1 MDTKKTIKR
10 NSFIMASGTLASR
23 LTGQSRTILLAAALG
38 VTGVAANAYQVGGQ
52 IPHVIFNLIEGGLL
66 NAVLVPQIVRAFKKK
81 SPSETVNKI
90 LTLALLSCLAV
101 TVLVMICSPLL
112 IDLYID
118 PGWSE
123 AQKALANAF
132 TLWCVPQIL
141 FYGAYS
147 VVGQILASQDNFT
160 AYAWSS
166 VAANIVSCIGYGLF
180 FAFFGNAEKQG
191 VGFWNQGKIA
201 LTAGMWSF
209 GVLVQALLL
218 FIPLRKIGIKPRIK
232 FGIRGIGL
240 RSMGKVAAWTLASI
254 VIDQGVGVV
263 NTRIETTAPLAAGNR
278 LMTAGASAYAQAF
291 QIWILPYSLITVSIA
306 TAVFPAISR
315 AVQERKSGEMR
326 EHLAN
331 CLRQT
336 GVIMLFFVGCFIA
349 MPVPIVRALLP
360 TVNTFDANLLAA
372 PLLALAFNLIP
383 TSVTLLLNRVFY
395 AYEDGRWPFLLTTF
409 QNAVQMAVLF
419 SGLHF
424 ISPAYWDMWIA
435 ASITISN
442 VVLMPLS
449 YWAISK
455 RMGSRIKNQKIFST
469 YLRSFAAA
477 CVCTLAGTLLALG
490 LSRGLRFSTSLHGH
504 ISWWQAAL
512 TCLITACVMFIIY
525 WLLCR
530 AMNVKELGAM
540 FGFLKRGGKKEDP
553 QQDKPRIP
561 RKVSSQIWY
570 SQTLEASLAPRV
582 VRSSRSRPVET
593 FVSLENEGQV
603 MIPSIGDT
611 IDKRYTL
618 ITQYR
623 SELGLS
629 AWLANDHTLMKD
641 DQLFIISA
649 SSEVKEINRIASSL
663 ILSKDSHCTKV
674 LHIQN
679 TEGVLVIVTDKDPGT
694 DLHSFIKDCGS
705 VKPEVAY
712 FVIHKVIDAAMSL
725 KRQGIYHHA
734 LSSKVVRLNGRD
746 VTLAN
751 TSISPMLEPP
761 LPALSQKEGA
771 EEKCIRD
778 IVALIF
784 EIISGRI
791 FDPKEDKREY
801 VGILDSLEGKAPSDM
816 IEVCRR
822 GLELTKSEEGPYK
835 RPLPILTFLEL
846 DMLLKDPDDGRAL
859 EEALKG
865 GSFPNAPSVS
875 LVEFA
880 PINSTSVSD
889 IPSKIASNTFVKPVA
904 GTEKK
909 KEQINSPWTRRQ
921 LLSES
926 KESIEK
932 IDPSRTQF
940 FNNRSSSQTR
950 VVANRSVKLVKEP
963 QQVRR
968 PAPSLAKAPEQ
979 KKGGVTKKAII
990 TCAVVLVAFFCAWAI
1005 YSLHLGDLH
1014 LGTKETDITW
1024 NLNDNDA
1031 PIPGGLAEEKADSNV
1046 TGAFSNSSASS
1057 SSSLPTE
1064 KAASAVPAPAA
1075 TLQSYTLQSL
1085 RTFSVPGKTG
1095 LGIYIELES
1104 PQKVHEVEIST
1115 PQSGGKAEIFTDSTI
1130 SNPQNGTA
1138 AASFSFV
1145 SGSNKIALSQV
1156 RITQDLVVW
1165 ISQIPTGGFEYDSV
1179 QVF

>member
-1 MDTKKTIKR
+1 
-10 NSFIMASGTLASR
+10 MASGTLASR
-23 LTGQSRTILLAAALG
+23 LTGQGRTILLAAALG

-81 SPSETVNKI
+81 SPSEAINKI
-90 LTLALLSCLAV
+90 LTLALFSCLAV
-101 TVLVMICSPLL
+101 TAIVMICSPLL

-201 LTAGMWSF
+201 LTAGMWSL
-209 GVLVQALLL
+209 GVLIQALLL
-218 FIPLRKIGIKPRIK
+218 FIPLRKIGIKPRME
-232 FGIRGIGL
+232 FGLKGIGL

-254 VIDQGVGVV
+254 LIDQGVGVV

-278 LMTAGASAYAQAF
+278 LTTAGASAYAQAF

-315 AVQERKSGEMR
+315 AVQEKKGPEMK
-326 EHLAN
+326 EHLAA

-349 MPVPIVRALLP
+349 MPVPVVRALLP

-383 TSVTLLLNRVFY
+383 ASVTLLLNRVFY
-395 AYEDGRWPFLLTTF
+395 AYEDGKWPFLLTTF

-424 ISPAYWDMWIA
+424 INPAYWDMWIA

-442 VVLMPLS
+442 VILMPLS
-449 YWAISK
+449 YWAITK
-455 RMGSRIKNQKIFST
+455 RVGSRIKGQKIFST

-477 CVCTLAGTLLALG
+477 CVCTLAGMLLVLG
-490 LSRGLRFSTSLHGH
+490 LERGLKFSTGLHGH
-504 ISWWQAAL
+504 LSWWQAIV
-512 TCLITACVMFIIY
+512 TCLITACVMFLLY

-530 AMNVKELGAM
+530 AMNVKELNGA
-540 FGFLKRGGKKEDP
+540 FGFLGRGKREGKEGGGETRA
-553 QQDKPRIP
+553 PR
-561 RKVSSQIWY
+561 RVSSQIWY

-593 FVSLENEGQV
+593 FVSLENEGQI

-649 SSEVKEINRIASSL
+649 SSKVKEINRIASSL

-679 TEGVLVIVTDKDPGT
+679 TEGVLVIVADKDPGT
-694 DLHSFIKDCGS
+694 DLGSFIKESGALE
-705 VKPEVAY
+705 PEVAY
-712 FVIHKVIDAAMSL
+712 FIAHKVIDAAMSL

-734 LSSKVVRLNGRD
+734 LSSEVVRLSGRE
-746 VTLAN
+746 VTLAD
-751 TSISPMLEPP
+751 TSISPMLQVP
-761 LPALSQKEGA
+761 LPRFNKKEG
-771 EEKCIRD
+771 EEEECIRE

-784 EIISGRI
+784 EMISGKA
-791 FDPKEDKREY
+791 FDSSKGKEEY
-801 VGILDSLEGKAPSDM
+801 SGILDSLEGKAPSDM

-822 GLELTKSEEGPYK
+822 GLGLEAAGGRAPSKPYS
-835 RPLPILTFLEL
+835 PILTFPEL
-846 DMLLKDPDDGRAL
+846 DMLLKEPDDGKAL

-865 GSFPNAPSVS
+865 ANCPNTPSIS
-875 LVEFA
+875 LVKFA
-880 PINSTSVSD
+880 PLDPSSIVE
-889 IPSKIASNTFVKPVA
+889 IPSKIASSTFVKPIA
-904 GTEKK
+904 EPEKK
-909 KEQINSPWTRRQ
+909 KEQVNSPWTRRQ
-921 LLSES
+921 LLSEP
-926 KESIEK
+926 KESIER
-932 IDPSRTQF
+932 IDPSKSVF
-940 FNNRSSSQTR
+940 FNNRSSSQAR

-963 QQVRR
+963 QEVRR
-968 PAPSLAKAPEQ
+968 PSPAYLAKAPEQ

-990 TCAVVLVAFFCAWAI
+990 TCAVILVAFFCAWAI

-1046 TGAFSNSSASS
+1046 TGAFSNSQPPSS
-1057 SSSLPTE
+1057 SALPAE
-1064 KAASAVPAPAA
+1064 KAAAAVPSPALA
-1075 TLQSYTLQSL
+1075 LQSYPIESL
-1085 RTFSVPGKTG
+1085 RTFSVPGESG
-1095 LGIYIELES
+1095 LGIYIELAA

-1115 PQSGGKAEIFTDSTI
+1115 PQSGGKAEIFADSTE
-1130 SNPQNGTA
+1130 SNPQNGA
-1138 AASFSFV
+1138 SAASFSFV
-1145 SGSNKIALSQV
+1145 SGANKIALSQV
-1156 RITQDLVVW
+1156 RLTQNLVIW
-1165 ISQIPTGGFEYDSV
+1165 ISQIPAGGFEYNSV

>member
-1 MDTKKTIKR
+1 
-10 NSFIMASGTLASR
+10 MASGTLASR
-23 LTGQSRTILLAAALG
+23 LTGQGRTILLAAALG

-81 SPSETVNKI
+81 STSEIVNKI
-90 LTLALLSCLAV
+90 LTLALTSCLVV

-118 PGWSE
+118 PGWTE

-166 VAANIVSCIGYGLF
+166 VAANIISCIGYGLF

-191 VGFWNQGKIA
+191 MDFWNQGKIA
-201 LTAGMWSF
+201 LTAGMWSL

-218 FIPLRKIGIKPRIK
+218 FIPLRKIGIKPRLK
-232 FGIRGIGL
+232 FGVRGIGL

-315 AVQERKSGEMR
+315 AVQEKKSGEMR

-336 GVIMLFFVGCFIA
+336 GVIMLFIVGCFVA
-349 MPVPIVRALLP
+349 MPVPIIRALLP

-372 PLLALAFNLIP
+372 PLMALAFNLVPI
-383 TSVTLLLNRVFY
+383 SVTLLLNRVFY
-395 AYEDGRWPFLLTTF
+395 AYEDGRWPFILTTF

-435 ASITISN
+435 ASITLSN
-442 VVLMPLS
+442 IALMPLS
-449 YWAISK
+449 YWAITK
-455 RMGSRIKNQKIFST
+455 RMGSRLKKQQIFST
-469 YLRSFAAA
+469 YLRSFAGA
-477 CVCTLAGTLLALG
+477 CVCTLIGMLIAGG
-490 LSRGLRFSTSLHGH
+490 MERGLGFSTSPRGH
-504 ISWWQAAL
+504 ISWWQAVL
-512 TCLITACVMFIIY
+512 TVFVAACAMFIIY
-525 WLLCR
+525 WALCR
-530 AMNVKELGAM
+530 AMGVKELNGV
-540 FGFLKRGGKKEDP
+540 FSFLKRGRKGEEGAP
-553 QQDKPRIP
+553 APERIP
-561 RKVSSQIWY
+561 RRVSSQVWY
-570 SQTLEASLAPRV
+570 SQTLEASLTPRV

-593 FVSLENEGQV
+593 FVSLENEGQI

-641 DQLFIISA
+641 GQLFIISDSA
-649 SSEVKEINRIASSL
+649 KVKDVNRIASSL

-679 TEGVLVIVTDKDPGT
+679 TDGVLVIVTDKDPGT
-694 DLHSFIKDCGS
+694 DLHSFIKGIGT
-705 VKPEVAY
+705 VEPKVAY
-712 FVIHKVIDAAMSL
+712 FIIHKVIEAAMSL
-725 KRQGIYHHA
+725 KRQGIYHRA
-734 LSSKVVRLNGRD
+734 LSSKVIRLEGRN

-751 TSISPMLEPP
+751 TSISPMLKSPVPP
-761 LPALSQKEGA
+761 FAKGEGE

-778 IVALIF
+778 IVAVIF
-784 EIISGRI
+784 EMVTGKV
-791 FDPKEDKREY
+791 FDPSKDPR
-801 VGILDSLEGKAPSDM
+801 VLADILDRAQGKAPDDM
-816 IEVCRR
+816 VDVCRR
-822 GLELTKSEEGPYK
+822 SLELRRGEG
-835 RPLPILTFLEL
+835 RSHPILTFMEL
-846 DMLLKDPDDGRAL
+846 DMLLKEPDDGSAL
-859 EEALKG
+859 QEALR
-865 GSFPNAPSVS
+865 SVPDSAPSVTS
-875 LVEFA
+875 VDFA
-880 PINSTSVSD
+880 PVSASSVSE
-889 IPSKIASNTFVKPVA
+889 IPSKIASNTFVKPVV
-904 GTEKK
+904 GEEKK
-909 KEQINSPWTRRQ
+909 KEQLNSPWTRRQ

-932 IDPSRTQF
+932 IDPSRSEF
-940 FNNRSSSQTR
+940 FNFKGHSSSQTR
-950 VVANRSVKLVKEP
+950 VVANRSVKLVKQS
-963 QQVRR
+963 QQPRR
-968 PAPSLAKAPEQ
+968 PSPASLAAREPEQ

-990 TCAVVLVAFFCAWAI
+990 TCAVILVAFFCAWAV
-1005 YSLHLGDLH
+1005 YSLHLGSLH
-1014 LGTKETDITW
+1014 LGTKESNITW

-1046 TGAFSNSSASS
+1046 TGAFSNSQSPS
-1057 SSSLPTE
+1057 SSSLPQT

-1075 TLQSYTLQSL
+1075 SLQSYPIESL
-1085 RTFSVPGKTG
+1085 RTFSVPGEAG

-1115 PQSGGKAEIFTDSTI
+1115 IQSGGKAEIYANSTE
-1130 SNPQNGTA
+1130 SDPQNGQSL
-1138 AASFSFV
+1138 ASFSFNAGTV
-1145 SGSNKIALSQV
+1145 KVPLSQV
-1156 RITQDLVVW
+1156 SNTQNLVVW
-1165 ISQIPTGGFEYDSV
+1165 ISQIPSDGFEYNSV

>member
-1 MDTKKTIKR
+1 
-10 NSFIMASGTLASR
+10 MASGTLASR
-23 LTGQSRTILLAAALG
+23 LTGQGRTILLAAALG

-66 NAVLVPQIVRAFKKK
+66 NAVLVPQVVRAFKKK

-90 LTLALLSCLAV
+90 LTLALTSCLAV
-101 TVLVMICSPLL
+101 TILVMICSPRL

-118 PGWSE
+118 PGWTE

-191 VGFWNQGKIA
+191 MDFWNQGKIA
-201 LTAGMWSF
+201 LTAGMWSL

-218 FIPLRKIGIKPRIK
+218 FIPLRKIGIKPGIK
-232 FGIRGIGL
+232 FGVHGIGL

-254 VIDQGVGVV
+254 LIDQGVGVV

-315 AVQERKSGEMR
+315 AVQEKKSGEMR

-349 MPVPIVRALLP
+349 MPVPIIRALLP
-360 TVNTFDANLLAA
+360 TVDTFDANLLAA
-372 PLLALAFNLIP
+372 PLLALAFNLVPI
-383 TSVTLLLNRVFY
+383 SVTLLLNRVFY
-395 AYEDGRWPFLLTTF
+395 AYEDGKWPFILTTF

-424 ISPAYWDMWIA
+424 IPPAYWDMWIA
-435 ASITISN
+435 ASITLSN
-442 VVLMPLS
+442 IALMPLS
-449 YWAISK
+449 YWAITR
-455 RMGSRIKNQKIFST
+455 RMGSRLRKQRIFST
-469 YLRSFAAA
+469 YLRSFAGA
-477 CVCTLAGTLLALG
+477 CVCTLAGMLVSGGMA
-490 LSRGLRFSTSLHGH
+490 RGLGFSTSLRGH
-504 ISWWQAAL
+504 ISWWQAIL
-512 TCLITACVMFIIY
+512 TSLVTAAAMFVLY
-525 WLLCR
+525 WGLCK
-530 AMNVKELGAM
+530 AMGVKELDGA
-540 FGFLKRGGKKEDP
+540 FGFLKRGRKGEGAQEAP
-553 QQDKPRIP
+553 ARAPR
-561 RKVSSQIWY
+561 RVSSQVWY
-570 SQTLEASLAPRV
+570 SQTLEASLTPRV

-593 FVSLENEGQV
+593 FVSLENEGQI

-641 DQLFIISA
+641 GQLFIISD
-649 SSEVKEINRIASSL
+649 SSKVKDVNRIASSL

-679 TEGVLVIVTDKDPGT
+679 TDGVLVIVTDKDPGT
-694 DLHSFIKDCGS
+694 DLHSFIEGSGS
-705 VKPEVAY
+705 VEPKAAY
-712 FVIHKVIDAAMSL
+712 FIIHKVIEAAMSL
-725 KRQGIYHHA
+725 KRQGIYHRA
-734 LSSKVVRLNGRD
+734 LSSKVIRMKGRE

-751 TSISPMLEPP
+751 TSISPMLKSPVPP
-761 LPALSQKEGA
+761 AAKGEGE

-778 IVALIF
+778 IVAVIF
-784 EIISGRI
+784 EMITGKA
-791 FDPKEDKREY
+791 FDPAKDREAY
-801 VGILDSLEGKAPSDM
+801 ASLLDSVEGKAPDDM
-816 IEVCRR
+816 VDVCRR
-822 GLELTKSEEGPYK
+822 GLELQRSGAMPH
-835 RPLPILTFLEL
+835 PILTFLEL
-846 DMLLKDPDDGRAL
+846 DMLLKDADEGRAL
-859 EEALKG
+859 EEALRG
-865 GSFPNAPSVS
+865 VPDSAPSVTM
-875 LVEFA
+875 VDFA
-880 PINSTSVSD
+880 PVSAAEVNE
-889 IPSKIASNTFVKPVA
+889 IPSKIASSTFVKPVD
-904 GTEKK
+904 GPEKK
-909 KEQINSPWTRRQ
+909 KEQVNSPWTRRQ
-921 LLSES
+921 LLSEP

-932 IDPSRTQF
+932 IDPARSEF
-940 FNNRSSSQTR
+940 FNFKNRSSSQAR

-963 QQVRR
+963 QEPRR
-968 PAPSLAKAPEQ
+968 PSSASLASRSPEQ
-979 KKGGVTKKAII
+979 RKGGVTKKAII
-990 TCAVVLVAFFCAWAI
+990 TCAVILVAFFCAWAV
-1005 YSLHLGDLH
+1005 YSLHLGSLH
-1014 LGTKETDITW
+1014 LGTKESDITW

-1046 TGAFSNSSASS
+1046 TGAFSNSQSS
-1057 SSSLPTE
+1057 SSSSASAPQV
-1064 KAASAVPAPAA
+1064 KAASAVPAPASA
-1075 TLQSYTLQSL
+1075 LQSYPIESL
-1085 RTFSVPGKTG
+1085 RTFSVPGEAG

-1115 PQSGGKAEIFTDSTI
+1115 VQSGGKAEIYANSTE
-1130 SNPQNGTA
+1130 SDPQNGQSL
-1138 AASFSFV
+1138 ASFSFA
-1145 SGSNKIALSQV
+1145 SGTPTKAALSHV
-1156 RITQDLVVW
+1156 TDTQNLVVW
-1165 ISQIPTGGFEYDSV
+1165 ISQIPSDGFEYNSV

>member
-23 LTGQSRTILLAAALG
+23 LTGQGRTILLAAALG

-90 LTLALLSCLAV
+90 LTLALFSCLAV
-101 TVLVMICSPLL
+101 TALVMICSPLL

-180 FAFFGNAEKQG
+180 FAVFGNAEKQG
-191 VGFWNQGKIA
+191 VNFWNQGKIA
-201 LTAGMWSF
+201 LTAGMWSL

-232 FGIRGIGL
+232 FGIKGIGL
-240 RSMGKVAAWTLASI
+240 KSMGKVAAWTLASI
-254 VIDQGVGVV
+254 LIDQGVGVV
-263 NTRIETTAPLAAGNR
+263 NTRVETTAPLAAGNR

-315 AVQERKSGEMR
+315 AVQDRKNGEMR

-419 SGLHF
+419 AGLHF
-424 ISPAYWDMWIA
+424 ISPSYWDMWIA

-442 VVLMPLS
+442 IVLMPLS

-455 RMGSRIKNQKIFST
+455 RMGSRIRNQKIFST

-490 LSRGLRFSTSLHGH
+490 LSRGLRFSTSLQGH
-504 ISWWQAAL
+504 ISWWQAVL

-525 WLLCR
+525 WLLCK
-530 AMNVKELGAM
+530 AMNVKELSGI
-540 FGFLKRGGKKEDP
+540 FGFLKRGEKKTEE
-553 QQDKPRIP
+553 QEGKPRIP
-561 RKVSSQIWY
+561 RRVSSQIWY

-593 FVSLENEGQV
+593 FVSLENEGQI

-649 SSEVKEINRIASSL
+649 SSKVKEVNRIASSL

-679 TEGVLVIVTDKDPGT
+679 TDGVLVIVTDKDPGT
-694 DLHSFIKDCGS
+694 DLHSFIKGS
-705 VKPEVAY
+705 GSIKPEVGY
-712 FVIHKVIDAAMSL
+712 FIIHRVIDAAVSL
-725 KRQGIYHHA
+725 KRQGIYHQA
-734 LSSKVVRLNGRD
+734 LSSEVVRLNGRD

-761 LPALSQKEGA
+761 LPNFDQKEGG

-784 EIISGRI
+784 EMISGQV
-791 FDPKEDKREY
+791 FDPTKDKREY
-801 VGILDSLEGKAPSDM
+801 VRLMDSLEGKAPSDM

-822 GLELTKSEEGPYK
+822 GLELTKSGQASYK

-846 DMLLKDPDDGRAL
+846 DMLLKEPDDGRAL

-865 GSFPNAPSVS
+865 GNFPNTPSVS
-875 LVEFA
+875 LVKFA
-880 PINSTSVSD
+880 PINSASVTD
-889 IPSKIASNTFVKPVA
+889 IPSKIASSTFVKPVVSP
-904 GTEKK
+904 EKK

-921 LLSES
+921 LLSEP

-940 FNNRSSSQTR
+940 FNNHSSSQTR

-963 QQVRR
+963 QEVRR
-968 PAPSLAKAPEQ
+968 PSPTYLAKAPEQ
-979 KKGGVTKKAII
+979 KKGGVTKKSII
-990 TCAVVLVAFFCAWAI
+990 TCAIILVAFFCAWAI

-1014 LGTKETDITW
+1014 LGTKESDITW
-1024 NLNDNDA
+1024 NLNVNDA

-1046 TGAFSNSSASS
+1046 TGAFSNTSS
-1057 SSSLPTE
+1057 SSAPTV

-1075 TLQSYTLQSL
+1075 ALQSYTLQSL
-1085 RTFSVPGKTG
+1085 RTFSVPGETG
-1095 LGIYIELES
+1095 LGIYIELAS

-1115 PQSGGKAEIFTDSTI
+1115 PQSGGKAEIYADSTETH
-1130 SNPQNGTA
+1130 PQNGA
-1138 AASFSFV
+1138 SVASFSFV
-1145 SGSNKIALSQV
+1145 SGSNKIALSKV
-1156 RITQDLVVW
+1156 SLTQNLVVW
-1165 ISQIPTGGFEYDSV
+1165 ISQIPTGGFEYNSV

>member
-23 LTGQSRTILLAAALG
+23 LTGQGRTILLAAALG

-90 LTLALLSCLAV
+90 LTLALTSCLVV

-118 PGWSE
+118 PGWTE

-191 VGFWNQGKIA
+191 MDFWNQGKIA
-201 LTAGMWSF
+201 LTAGMWSL

-218 FIPLRKIGIKPRIK
+218 FIPLRKIGIRPKIK
-232 FGIRGIGL
+232 FGVRGIGL

-291 QIWILPYSLITVSIA
+291 QIWILPYSLITVSVA

-315 AVQERKSGEMR
+315 AVQERKGAEMR

-331 CLRQT
+331 SLRQT
-336 GVIMLFFVGCFIA
+336 GVIMLFFVGCFVA
-349 MPVPIVRALLP
+349 MPVPIIRALLP

-372 PLLALAFNLIP
+372 PLLALAFNLVPI
-383 TSVTLLLNRVFY
+383 SVTLLLNRVFY
-395 AYEDGRWPFLLTTF
+395 AYEDGKWPFILTTF
-409 QNAVQMAVLF
+409 QNAVQMAILF
-419 SGLHF
+419 SSLHF
-424 ISPAYWDMWIA
+424 IPPAYWDMWIA
-435 ASITISN
+435 ASITLSN
-442 VVLMPLS
+442 IILMPLS
-449 YWAISK
+449 YWAITK
-455 RMGSRIKNQKIFST
+455 RMGSRLKNQRIFST
-469 YLRSFAAA
+469 YLRSFAGA
-477 CVCTLAGTLLALG
+477 CVCTLAGMLIAG
-490 LSRGLRFSTSLHGH
+490 GMARGMKYTTSLQGH
-504 ISWWQAAL
+504 ISWWQAVL
-512 TCLITACVMFIIY
+512 TSLVTAFIMFLLY
-525 WLLCR
+525 WALCR
-530 AMNVKELGAM
+530 AMGVKELSGV
-540 FGFLKRGGKKEDP
+540 FGFLKRGRKGEKRQEAS
-553 QQDKPRIP
+553 PRIP
-561 RKVSSQIWY
+561 RRVSSQIWY
-570 SQTLEASLAPRV
+570 SQTLEASLTPRV

-593 FVSLENEGQV
+593 FVSLENEGQL

-641 DQLFIISA
+641 DQLFIISN
-649 SSEVKEINRIASSL
+649 SSKVKDVNRIASSL

-679 TEGVLVIVTDKDPGT
+679 TDGVLVIVTDKDPGT
-694 DLHSFIKDCGS
+694 DLHSFIEGS
-705 VKPEVAY
+705 GIVEPKAAY
-712 FVIHKVIDAAMSL
+712 FIIHKVIEAAMSL
-725 KRQGIYHHA
+725 KRQGIYHRA
-734 LSSKVVRLNGRD
+734 LSSKVIRMKGRN

-751 TSISPMLEPP
+751 TSISPMLKSPV
-761 LPALSQKEGA
+761 PALAKGEGE

-778 IVALIF
+778 IVAVIF
-784 EIISGRI
+784 EMITGQV
-791 FDPKEDKREY
+791 FDPSKDPGFY
-801 VGILDSLEGKAPSDM
+801 ANVLDSVAGKAPEDM
-816 IEVCRR
+816 VDVCRR
-822 GLELTKSEEGPYK
+822 GLELGRHEG
-835 RPLPILTFLEL
+835 RHHPILTFLEL

-859 EEALKG
+859 EEALKAVPDSG
-865 GSFPNAPSVS
+865 PSVAM
-875 LVEFA
+875 VDFA
-880 PINSTSVSD
+880 PANASQVAE
-889 IPSKIASNTFVKPVA
+889 IPSKIASNTFVKPTE
-904 GTEKK
+904 GPEKK
-909 KEQINSPWTRRQ
+909 KEQVNSPWTRRQ

-932 IDPSRTQF
+932 IDPSRTEF

-968 PAPSLAKAPEQ
+968 PSPASLAKAPEQ
-979 KKGGVTKKAII
+979 KKGGVTKKGII
-990 TCAVVLVAFFCAWAI
+990 TCAIILVAFFCAWAI
-1005 YSLHLGDLH
+1005 YSLHLGSLH
-1014 LGTKETDITW
+1014 LGTKESDITW
-1024 NLNDNDA
+1024 NLNVNDA

-1046 TGAFSNSSASS
+1046 TGAFSNSSSS
-1057 SSSLPTE
+1057 STPQV

-1075 TLQSYTLQSL
+1075 LQSYPIESL
-1085 RTFSVPGKTG
+1085 RTFSVPGEAG
-1095 LGIYIELES
+1095 LGIYIELEG

-1115 PQSGGKAEIFTDSTI
+1115 VQSGGKAAIYANSTE
-1130 SNPQNGTA
+1130 SDPQNGQSL
-1138 AASFSFV
+1138 ASFSFA
-1145 SGSNKIALSQV
+1145 SGTATKAALSKV
-1156 RITQDLVVW
+1156 TDTQNLVVW
-1165 ISQIPTGGFEYDSV
+1165 ISQLPTGGFEYNSV